1 MPIISVS
8 LTKKLTESLER
19 LVKKRGYFS
28 RSEAIRDAVRS
39 IIVDYDI
46 NVKDQDLVFASII
59 VVNEFE
65 RNDVEKKLSKLR
77 HDYNNLIIEVLHR
90 HVEEKY
96 CIELFLAEGKN
107 IEVSNLLARIRGI
120 RGINQLKYTI
130 LPLA

>member
-8 LTKKLTESLER
+8 LTKKLTESLEK

-46 NVKDQDLVFASII
+46 NVKDQDRVFASII
-59 VVNEFE
+59 VVNEFD
-65 RNDVEKKLSKLR
+65 RNDVENKLSKLR

-107 IEVSNLLARIRGI
+107 IEITNLLARIRGI

-130 LPLA
+130 LPLT